1 MKKFINHHSGTVV
14 LVLITLLASCRA
26 PEVALKQ
33 ADKNVPASFKDQT
46 LPDSISVAEINW
58 RTYFEDPGLI
68 GLIDTALQNNQELNI
83 VLQELVVS
91 QNEVL
96 ERSGEY
102 LPSVN
107 LGAGIGAEK
116 PGRFTRDGTV
126 EHSLEIE
133 EGREFPEPLGD
144 FQFGAMASWE
154 VDIWRKL
161 RNAKDAAQ
169 LRYLA
174 ANEGRNFLVSNLI
187 AEIAESYYELM
198 ALDNLLQII
207 NNNAGIQEEALRKV
221 IIQKENAKANQLVVN
236 RFEAQLLNTRNLQ
249 YAIRQQIVETE
260 NRINF
265 LVGRYPTTIQRNA
278 AGFMD
283 LQIDSMQAG
292 IPARM
297 LQNRPDIRQAE
308 YQLQA
313 ANMDVLVARA
323 DFYPSLDIAAG
334 VGFQAFNPSF
344 LLKPESILFNLAGEL
359 TAPLIN
365 KKGIRARYNMASAT
379 QVQTVYQYEQTVLNA
394 YTDVLNQLTKL
405 ENYANSLVTKQQEV
419 DILSESVNIAN
430 SLFRYAKAD
439 YVEVLLTQ
447 EEVLDAKM
455 ELVET
460 KLQQLQA
467 KVGIYRALGG
477 GWR

>member
-1 MKKFINHHSGTVV
+1 MKKFINHYTGLVII
-14 LVLITLLASCRA
+14 VLISLLAGCHA
-26 PEVALKQ
+26 PQVALKQ
-33 ADKNVPASFKDQT
+33 VNDPVPDRFQDQK
-46 LPDSISVAEINW
+46 LPDSISVADINW
-58 RTYFEDPGLI
+58 RTYFNDPVLT

-96 ERSGEY
+96 EKSGEY
-102 LPSVN
+102 LPFVN
-107 LGAGIGAEK
+107 IGAGMGAEK

-133 EGREFPEPLGD
+133 EGRAFPEPLGD

-174 ANEGRNFLVSNLI
+174 ANEGRNLLVSQLI
-187 AEIAESYYELM
+187 AEIAQSYYELM
-198 ALDNLLQII
+198 ALDRLLEII
-207 NNNAGIQEEALRKV
+207 NNNAAIQEEALRKV
-221 IIQKENAKANQLVVN
+221 IIQKQNAKANQLVVN

-265 LVGRYPTTIQRNA
+265 LVGRYPSTIQRNTVR
-278 AGFMD
+278 FMD
-283 LQIDSMQAG
+283 LEIDSIQAG
-292 IPARM
+292 IPARL

-313 ANMDVLVARA
+313 ANLDVLVARA
-323 DFYPSLDIAAG
+323 DFYPSLDISAG

-344 LLKPESILFNLAGEL
+344 LLNPESLLFGLAGEL
-359 TAPLIN
+359 AAPLIN

-379 QVQTVYQYEQTVLNA
+379 QIQTAYEYEQTVLNA
-394 YTDVLNQLTKL
+394 YTDVLNQLAKL
-405 ENYANSLVTKQQEV
+405 ENYANSFTTKQREV
-419 DILSESVNIAN
+419 DILNESVNIAN
-430 SLFRYAKAD
+430 NLFQYAKAD

-455 ELVET
+455 ELVEI

>member
-1 MKKFINHHSGTVV
+1 MKYRAPLFVLLLLSG
-14 LVLITLLASCRA
+14 LASCGL
-26 PEVALKQ
+26 PKVAMKQ
-33 ADKNVPASFKDQT
+33 ADPSVPERFTAQRAA
-46 LPDSISVAEINW
+46 DSTSVAAINW
-58 RTYFEDPGLI
+58 RAYFADPRLV

-83 VLQELVVS
+83 VLQELIVR

-96 ERSGEY
+96 EKSGEY
-102 LPSVN
+102 LPFVQV
-107 LGAGIGAEK
+107 GAGAGAEK
-116 PGRFTRDGTV
+116 PGRFTRDGVV

-133 EGREFPEPLGD
+133 EGRPFPEPLGD
-144 FQFGAMASWE
+144 FQFGAVASWE

-161 RNAKDAAQ
+161 RNARDAAQ
-169 LRYLA
+169 LQYLA
-174 ANEGRNFLVSNLI
+174 ANEGRNFLISNLI

-198 ALDNLLQII
+198 ALDNLLEII
-207 NNNAGIQEEALRKV
+207 NSNAVIQEEALRKV

-249 YAIRQQIVETE
+249 YEIRQRIVETE

-265 LVGRYPTTIQRNA
+265 LVGRYPAAIDRNA
-278 AGFMD
+278 TGFMGME
-283 LQIDSMQAG
+283 IDSIQSG
-292 IPARM
+292 IPARL

-308 YQLQA
+308 YELEA
-313 ANMDVLVARA
+313 ANLNVLVARA
-323 DFYPSLDIAAG
+323 DFYPRLDISSG

-344 LLKPESILFNLAGEL
+344 LLNPESVLFNLAGDL

-365 KKGIRARYNMASAT
+365 KKAIQARYNMASAT
-379 QVQTVYQYEQTVLNA
+379 QIQAVYQYEQTVLNA
-394 YTDVLNQLTKL
+394 YTDVLNQLAKL
-405 ENYANSLVTKQQEV
+405 DNYGNSLVTKQREV

-430 SLFRYAKAD
+430 SLFQYAKAD

-467 KVGIYRALGG
+467 KVAIYRALGG